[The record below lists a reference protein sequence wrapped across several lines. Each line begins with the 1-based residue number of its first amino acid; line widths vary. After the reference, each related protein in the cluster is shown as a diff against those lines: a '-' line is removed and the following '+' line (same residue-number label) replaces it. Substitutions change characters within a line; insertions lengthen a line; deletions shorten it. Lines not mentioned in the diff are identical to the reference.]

1 MRPLLTIPLTIV
13 LFGCQEVPSFD
24 PCQPTN
30 PEIYRY
36 EDRSSSERLS
46 VTRERQRL
54 LFDFH
59 IPETDYRSSKV
70 YAQIVDAGDHIQIT
84 NLLIPKDL
92 SDETISNATTDCNVR
107 SGGPTEN
114 LYRVDCKPSHEKA
127 SEVVLLDTEKGIV
140 EWSTLDED
148 GSKISD
154 YILQSDSGL
163 LHPCLN

>member
-1 MRPLLTIPLTIV
+1 M
-13 LFGCQEVPSFD
+13 
-24 PCQPTN
+24 
-30 PEIYRY
+30 
-36 EDRSSSERLS
+36 
-46 VTRERQRL
+46 
-54 LFDFH
+54 
-59 IPETDYRSSKV
+59 
-70 YAQIVDAGDHIQIT
+70 
-84 NLLIPKDL
+84 IPKDL